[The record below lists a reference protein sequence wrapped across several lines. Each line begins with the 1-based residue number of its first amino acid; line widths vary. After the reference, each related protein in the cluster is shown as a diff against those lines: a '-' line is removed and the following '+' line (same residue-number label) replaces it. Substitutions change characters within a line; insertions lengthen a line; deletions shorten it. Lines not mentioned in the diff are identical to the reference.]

1 MGSEMC
7 IRDRHDGEQFVI
19 ERLAIATAPGLN
31 LVGLAKDSPARMV
44 AFASGLSEDVQGFSA
59 LPSVTDKLAAIDALL
74 PTKILQDEGFTTQAL
89 TRELTTGNY
98 SVVHLATH
106 GQFRSSYADSF
117 LLTHDDRL
125 QLDELGDVL
134 SLRRDR
140 YGPLDL
146 LVLSAC
152 LLYTSPSPRDLS
164 TSRMP
169 SSA

>member
-1 MGSEMC
+1 M
-7 IRDRHDGEQFVI
+7 
-19 ERLAIATAPGLN
+19 
-31 LVGLAKDSPARMV
+31 
-44 AFASGLSEDVQGFSA
+44 
-59 LPSVTDKLAAIDALL
+59 
-74 PTKILQDEGFTTQAL
+74 
-89 TRELTTGNY
+89 
-98 SVVHLATH
+98 ATH

-152 LLYTSPSPRDLS
+152 ETAAGDDRAALGVAGVAIKSGARSALASLWEVDDAATKELIATFYNNLTSNPAGSKAQALKNAQLSLIAQPDFQHPSKWAPFLIIGDWL
-164 TSRMP
+164 
-169 SSA
+169 